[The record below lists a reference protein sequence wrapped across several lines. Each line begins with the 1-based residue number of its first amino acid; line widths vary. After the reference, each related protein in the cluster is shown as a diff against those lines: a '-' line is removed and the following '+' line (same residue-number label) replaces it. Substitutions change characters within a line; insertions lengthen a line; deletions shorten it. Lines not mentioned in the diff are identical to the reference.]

1 MRTAGAFFIPI
12 LDRTAIA
19 GTLITAVVII
29 LAIIPVVAGITTNRV
44 ESTIP
49 LNRLFERDRHSSD
62 QAEIRLEHIA

>member
-29 LAIIPVVAGITTNRV
+29 LAIIPVVAEITTNRV
-44 ESTIP
+44 GSTIP
-49 LNRLFERDRHSSD
+49 
-62 QAEIRLEHIA
+62 